1 MNKTIVFKKIWKRSL
16 QYLRPQIFII
26 FVNLATVV
34 FAALLPFL
42 IKNFIDSLTSGV
54 ISHLLRLGGF
64 IIVIATLER
73 ICNFWA
79 NYLFQ
84 RIARRGVCDLQIELY
99 SNLQKL
105 PMMYFSKTET
115 GTVMAK
121 VLSDAQILGQMIA
134 ISFAML
140 IANITTLVAVVIV
153 LMLLSPFLA
162 GIAFLSLPIY
172 YLIFRHYNRK
182 LRKTSAAERKSFAKV
197 SESLREKVEA
207 IKMIKG
213 FSKEENFSKMFKKDV
228 SSWFERIKK
237 QVFVNTLS
245 LNLGGYV
252 TYIIPLIV
260 LFIGGT
266 KVIAGAL
273 SLGTLIGFW
282 EFMSRLYEPVQ
293 NLAEWNNAIQQ
304 SLPAGERVF
313 GLLEEKKEPNEGKK
327 LDLGTAPKIEFQD
340 VWFNYEKSTPAVL
353 KGFSLILPPGKAIA
367 LVGASGSGKS
377 TVVSLLFRFY
387 NKKKGKISINDMD
400 IMQYSIDSIRNSF
413 ALVEQNSFLLNS
425 SIKDNIFLDDEFSDD
440 ILYEVSELCLV
451 NDFVSQLP
459 SGYNTRVGEKGV
471 TLSAGQIQRI
481 SLARAVIRNPKVLVL
496 DEATSALD
504 SEIEEKVFRN
514 IKEFLTDTTIFIVAH
529 RLSTIRE
536 ADEIA
541 VITDGQISAVG
552 THEYLLEACPEYVEL
567 VKKQIITD

>member
-1 MNKTIVFKKIWKRSL
+1 MNRIVVFKKIWKRSL
-16 QYLRPQIFII
+16 HYFRPQLFII
-26 FVNLATVV
+26 FVNLATVG
-34 FAALLPFL
+34 FSALLPFL

-54 ISHLLRLGGF
+54 TSHLFKVGSF

-84 RIARRGVCDLQIELY
+84 KIARRGVCDLQTEMY
-99 SNLQKL
+99 GSLQML
-105 PMMYFSKTET
+105 PIMYFSKTET
-115 GTVMAK
+115 GTLMAK

-134 ISFAML
+134 MSFAML
-140 IANITTLVAVVIV
+140 VSNISTLIAVVIV
-153 LMLLSPFLA
+153 LLLLSPFLA
-162 GIAFLSLPIY
+162 GIAFFSLPVY

-182 LRKTSAAERKSFAKV
+182 LRETSAAERQSFANV
-197 SESLREKVEA
+197 SESLREKIEA
-207 IKMIKG
+207 MKMIKG
-213 FSKEENFSKMFKKDV
+213 FSKEEDFSTLFKKDIT
-228 SSWFERIKK
+228 SWFERIKK
-237 QVFVNTLS
+237 QVFVNILS

-252 TYIIPLIV
+252 THIIPLLV

-313 GLLEEKKEPNEGKK
+313 GLLEKEKEPDEGKK
-327 LDLGTAPKIEFQD
+327 LNLKNAPEIEFCN
-340 VWFNYEKSTPAVL
+340 VWFSYEKGSPTVL
-353 KGFSLILPPGKAIA
+353 EEFSLILYPGKSIA

-377 TVVSLLFRFY
+377 TVVSILFRFY
-387 NKKKGKISINDMD
+387 PSNQGTIFIDGVD
-400 IMQYSIDSIRNSF
+400 ITHYSIKSIRSSF
-413 ALVEQNSFLLNS
+413 GLVEQNSFLLNS
-425 SIKDNIFLDDEFSDD
+425 TIKDNIFLGDDFSNET
-440 ILYEVSELCLV
+440 LCEVSQLCLV
-451 NDFVSQLP
+451 DDFVSQLP
-459 SGYNTRVGEKGV
+459 TTYNTRVGEKGE

-504 SEIEEKVFRN
+504 SEIEERVFKN
-514 IKEFLTDTTIFIVAH
+514 IKKYLTDNTIFIVAH

-541 VITDGQISAVG
+541 VITDGRISAVG
-552 THEYLLEACPEYVEL
+552 THEQLLAKSPEYIEL